1 MNVIFDMD
9 GLMFDTERVFI
20 YAWDYAGEKMGIG
33 KAGFMVYKTLG
44 MNVAAAYDVWKEE
57 FGDRYNQE
65 ELRKYTK
72 EFLKKYYEENKV
84 PVKPGLYG
92 LLEYLSHTN
101 SKLAI
106 ASSSP
111 RWEIENHLSETGIAE
126 YFSVIVSGD
135 MVEKSKPA
143 PDIYIKACE
152 MLNESPED
160 CIALEDSKNGLLSAY
175 RAGCKPIMVPDL
187 WQPDEEILQIINGK
201 YLNLEQVKKAIESGE
216 IRERISQG
224 ELNGWV

>member
-9 GLMFDTERVFI
+9 GLMFDTEKVFI
-20 YAWDYAGEKMGIG
+20 KAWDYAGEKIGIG
-33 KAGFMVYKTLG
+33 KAGYMVYKTLG
-44 MNVAAAYDVWKEE
+44 MSIVASYEIWNEE

-72 EFLKKYYEENKV
+72 EFLKNYYEKNA
-84 PVKPGLYG
+84 
-92 LLEYLSHTN
+92 N
-101 SKLAI
+101 AKLAV

-111 RWEIENHLSETGIAE
+111 RWEVEKHLNDAGIIDC
-126 YFSVIVSGD
+126 FSAIICGD

-152 MLNESPED
+152 MLNENPEE

-187 WQPDEEILQIINGK
+187 WQPDEEILQIIKGK
-201 YLNLEQVKKAIESGE
+201 YSDLEQVKKAFESGE
-216 IRERISQG
+216 I
-224 ELNGWV
+224 